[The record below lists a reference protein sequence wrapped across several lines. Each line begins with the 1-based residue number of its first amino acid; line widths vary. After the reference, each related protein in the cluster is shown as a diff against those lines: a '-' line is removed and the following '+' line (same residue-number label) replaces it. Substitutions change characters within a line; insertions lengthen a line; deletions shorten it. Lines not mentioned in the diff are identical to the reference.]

1 MKLKEKN
8 TLRQK
13 RRWRIRKKVSGTPE
27 RPRLTVRFS
36 NKHIYA
42 QCVDDRAGHTLVYAS
57 SLAENGPLKAN
68 REGAASLGKTLAE
81 KAKSAGIGEVVFDR
95 AGRRYHGCVRAFAD
109 AARENGL
116 QF

>member
-8 TLRQK
+8 SLRQK
-13 RRWRIRKKVSGTPE
+13 RRWRIRKKISGTPA
-27 RPRLTVRFS
+27 RPRLTVHFS

-42 QCVDDRAGHTLVYAS
+42 QCVDDRAGHTLAFAS
-57 SLAENGPLKAN
+57 SLAEGGSLKAN
-68 REGAASLGKTLAE
+68 RDSAASLGKTIAD

-95 AGRRYHGCVRAFAD
+95 AGRRYHGCVRAFAE